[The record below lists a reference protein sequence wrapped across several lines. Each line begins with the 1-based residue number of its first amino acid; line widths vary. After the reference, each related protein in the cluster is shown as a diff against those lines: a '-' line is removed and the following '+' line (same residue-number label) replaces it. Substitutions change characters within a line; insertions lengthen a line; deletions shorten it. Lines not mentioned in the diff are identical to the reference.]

1 MNQLIRP
8 LGFPTYEQSL
18 ISPVEEIIDE
28 IRQGRMVILIDDEDR
43 ENEGDIVI
51 SADAVTAEHINFM
64 ARYARGLI
72 CLTLTEARCR
82 QLELPL
88 MVKHNRAQLS
98 TNFTVSIEAAEG
110 VTTGISAADRARTV
124 QAAVAANAS
133 PSDIVRPGHIFP
145 LMAQPGGVLARAGHT
160 EAGCDIA
167 AMGDRTPAAV
177 ICEIMNEDGSMA
189 RLPDLQSFARQHGLK
204 IGTIADLIAYRHQT
218 ETLVERNSS
227 RRINTVF
234 GEFELLGYRDITTDK
249 THLALVFGDPAKSS
263 SALVRVHEPVSV
275 IELLD
280 AGRHSHSWGVHES
293 MQKIAR
299 EGAGVIVLLRRDESE
314 QDILRQISS
323 PDALPVASIELK
335 DYGIGAQI
343 LLDLGISRMRLM
355 TRPRKIHNLTGFGL
369 VVDEYLLPERSEN
382 LLMEIEQGLDALMQ
396 AL

>member
-1 MNQLIRP
+1 M
-8 LGFPTYEQSL
+8 

-51 SADAVTAEHINFM
+51 AADAVTAEHINFM

-72 CLTLTEARCR
+72 CLTLTETRCR
-82 QLELPL
+82 QLDLPL

-124 QAAVAANAS
+124 QAAVAANAT
-133 PSDIVRPGHIFP
+133 PTDIVRPGHIFP

-160 EAGCDIA
+160 EAGCDVA
-167 AMGDRTPAAV
+167 AMADRTPASV

-189 RLPDLQSFARQHGLK
+189 RLPDLQNFAREHGLK

-218 ETLVERNSS
+218 ETLIERKSS
-227 RRINTVF
+227 RRIETVF
-234 GEFELLGYRDITTDK
+234 GEFELIGYRDITTDK
-249 THLALVFGDPAKSS
+249 THLALVHGEPAKRS

-280 AGRHSHSWGVHES
+280 AGRHSHSWSVYES
-293 MQKIAR
+293 MQKISR

-314 QDILRQISS
+314 NDILRQISS
-323 PDALPVASIELK
+323 PDSLPAATIELK

-343 LLDLGISRMRLM
+343 LLDLGITRMRLM

-369 VVDEYLLPERSEN
+369 VVDDYVLPEKS
-382 LLMEIEQGLDALMQ
+382 EQGMDAVLAELMQ

>member
-1 MNQLIRP
+1 MNYP
-8 LGFPTYEQSL
+8 LEPLRFPGSQQPV

-51 SADAVTAEHINFM
+51 AADAVTAEHINFM

-72 CLTLTEARCR
+72 CLTLTETRCR
-82 QLELPL
+82 QLDLPL

-124 QAAVAANAS
+124 QAAVAANAT
-133 PSDIVRPGHIFP
+133 PTDIVRPGHIFP
-145 LMAQPGGVLARAGHT
+145 LRAQPGGVLARAGHT
-160 EAGCDIA
+160 EAGCDVA
-167 AMGDRTPAAV
+167 AMADRTPASV

-189 RLPDLQSFARQHGLK
+189 RLPDLQNFAREHGLK

-218 ETLVERNSS
+218 ETLIERKSS
-227 RRINTVF
+227 RRIETVF
-234 GEFELLGYRDITTDK
+234 GEFELIGYRDITTDK
-249 THLALVFGDPAKSS
+249 THLALVHGEPAKRS

-280 AGRHSHSWGVHES
+280 AGRHSHSWSVYES
-293 MQKIAR
+293 MQKISR

-314 QDILRQISS
+314 NDILRQISS
-323 PDALPVASIELK
+323 PDSLPAATIELK

-343 LLDLGISRMRLM
+343 LLDLGITRMRLM

-369 VVDEYLLPERSEN
+369 VVDDYVLPEKS
-382 LLMEIEQGLDALMQ
+382 EQGMDAVLAELMQ

>member
-72 CLTLTEARCR
+72 CLTLTEAHCR

>member
-1 MNQLIRP
+1 VIAMNYP
-8 LGFPTYEQSL
+8 LEPLRFPGTTQSV
-18 ISPVEEIIDE
+18 ISPVEEIIDD
-28 IRQGRMVILIDDEDR
+28 IRQGKMVILIDDEDR

-51 SADAVTAEHINFM
+51 AADAVTAEHINFM

-124 QAAVAANAS
+124 QAAVAQNAT
-133 PSDIVRPGHIFP
+133 PTDIVRPGHIFP

-167 AMGDRTPAAV
+167 AMADRTPAAV

-189 RLPDLQSFARQHGLK
+189 RLPDLQGVAREHGLK

-218 ETLVERNSS
+218 ETLIERKSS
-227 RRINTVF
+227 RLINTMF
-234 GEFELLGYRDITTDK
+234 GEFELIGYRDITTDK
-249 THLALVFGDPAKSS
+249 THLVMVYGDPTKSAS
-263 SALVRVHEPVSV
+263 TLVRVHEPLSV

-280 AGRHSHSWGVHES
+280 AKQHSHSWSIHAA
-293 MQKIAR
+293 MQKIAS

-314 QDILRQISS
+314 QDILRQISN
-323 PDALPVASIELK
+323 PDSLPVASIELK

-355 TRPRKIHNLTGFGL
+355 TRPRKIHNMTGFGL
-369 VVDEYLLPERSEN
+369 VVEDYVLPEKSEKG
-382 LLMEIEQGLDALMQ
+382 MDAALAELIQ